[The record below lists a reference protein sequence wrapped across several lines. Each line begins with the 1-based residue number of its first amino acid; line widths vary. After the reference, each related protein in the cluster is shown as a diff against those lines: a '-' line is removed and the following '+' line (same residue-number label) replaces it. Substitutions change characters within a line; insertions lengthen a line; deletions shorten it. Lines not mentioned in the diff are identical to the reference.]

1 MSLAERWQLAGV
13 DLDTRRR
20 RVLEELALKGRTG
33 EQARLREELAD
44 AVRAFQQTEDLS
56 RLERVVEGWYRHAL
70 MLRYA
75 PGWADKLDRLRRGE
89 RPAAGQQGRSPWR
102 RRSRTSGCPTPG
114 ERPTLPGRL
123 RERPRPADRLPRRP

>member
-1 MSLAERWQLAGV
+1 MSLAERQSAARWQLTGV

-20 RVLEELALKGRTG
+20 RVLEELTLKGRTE
-33 EQARLREELAD
+33 EQARFRAELAD

-56 RLERVVEGWYRHAL
+56 RLERVVEGWYRHAV

-89 RPAAGQQGRSPWR
+89 PRTGQRGPL
-102 RRSRTSGCPTPG
+102 TLEEALEDLGLPDPG
-114 ERPTLPGRL
+114 
-123 RERPRPADRLPRRP
+123 